1 MNFIVDVNLPKRFSY
16 FNSPQF
22 IHAVDINDEMT
33 DKELWD
39 YALISNL
46 IILTKDADFYN
57 RSIISTVKPKVVY
70 FQLGNTTLKELH
82 EYFEKNWLLILNSI
96 QSNFLVIAYPD
107 SIQTVV

>member
-39 YALISNL
+39 YALIKNL
-46 IILTKDADFYN
+46 IIFN
-57 RSIISTVKPKVVY
+57 QRC
-70 FQLGNTTLKELH
+70 
-82 EYFEKNWLLILNSI
+82 
-96 QSNFLVIAYPD
+96 
-107 SIQTVV
+107 